1 MDHSQ
6 EQRFDDIFIC
16 ISDIFVIAAA
26 AYALQRLQSDVYY
39 SFAVVVPQKKQND
52 PYERLIGRL
61 GGVVLDDASLSK
73 SPTGCTRLL
82 IHSFGRMDW
91 QLAKFEKIA
100 HAKVGIYSDF
110 LKNDYHE
117 AGIEKVGAT
126 SIIFFGWIFAKP
138 GLREIPEIET
148 TRFRFCFQIYL
159 LLMREF
165 DVPRLELRPGLTKD
179 NSALIFLRYWG
190 SGVYRLRDGV
200 MLGDAVRQGI
210 VENRGVTLYVKG
222 DPRIS
227 KEHYASVKPKL
238 EEAGYVVKPLH
249 EMFADADA
257 ASTLDQ
263 MPAELLLDALAGSAF
278 RAYVY
283 DSSLCFALQMRA
295 GAQVMFPTKE
305 QIEGVFADDAGAR
318 TVLVFAH
325 RYKRICDLIAQDGR
339 TEVIHEIRS

>member
-1 MDHSQ
+1 MDNPQ

-39 SFAVVVPQKKQND
+39 SFAVVVANKRPDD
-52 PYERLIGRL
+52 PYERLISRL
-61 GGVVLDDASLSK
+61 GGVVLDDAALSK

-82 IHSFGRMDW
+82 VHSFGRTDW
-91 QLAKFEKIA
+91 QRAKFEKIA

-110 LKNDYHE
+110 LKNDYNE
-117 AGIEKVGAT
+117 AGIEQVGAT
-126 SIIFFGWIFAKP
+126 SIIFFGWIFVKP
-138 GLREIPEIET
+138 RLKEIPEIET
-148 TRFRFCFQIYL
+148 TRFRFCLQIYL
-159 LLMREF
+159 LLAREF
-165 DVPRLELRPGLTKD
+165 DIPRLELRPGLTRD

-190 SGVYRLRDGV
+190 SGIYRLQDGV
-200 MLGDAVRQGI
+200 LLGDAVRRGI
-210 VENRGVTLYVKG
+210 VENKGVTLYVKG

-249 EMFADADA
+249 EIFADAEA
-257 ASTLDQ
+257 ASMLDQ
-263 MPAELLLDALAGSAF
+263 MPAELLLEALAGSEF
-278 RAYVY
+278 HAYVY

-295 GAQVMFPTKE
+295 GAQVMFPTRE
-305 QIEGVFADDAGAR
+305 QIEGVFADEAGAR

-325 RYKRICDLIAQDGR
+325 RYKRICDLIAKDGQ
-339 TEVIHEIRS
+339 TDVIHEIRS